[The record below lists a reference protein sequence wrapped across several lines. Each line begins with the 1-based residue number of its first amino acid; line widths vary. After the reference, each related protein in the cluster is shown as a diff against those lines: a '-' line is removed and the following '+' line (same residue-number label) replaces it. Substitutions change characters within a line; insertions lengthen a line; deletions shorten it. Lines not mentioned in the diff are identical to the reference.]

1 MVDLSRK
8 YTRYERTRIIAARA
22 LQLAQGSPAFIKV
35 PRGLETPLDI
45 AKLEWD
51 KGAIPIDV
59 KRRDE

>member
-8 YTRYERTRIIAARA
+8 YTRYERTRIIASRA
-22 LQLAQGSPAFIKV
+22 LQLAQGSPPFVKI
-35 PRGLETPLDI
+35 PRGIDTPLEI
-45 AKLEWD
+45 AQIEWE